1 MADNVYKSRDI
12 WRAAFKSALPVMCGY
27 VPLAMAFGLLMN
39 YAGYGALDSGA
50 MSLIVYAGSSQFM
63 AARMLASGAAPMPTK
78 AAKAEMIIRI
88 GNVTPRPVS
97 ASAPVPGMLP
107 I

>member
-1 MADNVYKSRDI
+1 MKTVVSTAARMVSSRVLVPRI
-12 WRAAFKSALPVMCGY
+12 FSALSFLPAPIC
-27 VPLAMAFGLLMN
+27 
-39 YAGYGALDSGA
+39 
-50 MSLIVYAGSSQFM
+50 
-63 AARMLASGAAPMPTK
+63 MLASGAAPMPTK

>member
-1 MADNVYKSRDI
+1 MSDNVYKSRDI

-50 MSLIVYAGSSQFM
+50 MSLIVYAGSSHAEPHRRRAVYRAGGVLPER
-63 AARMLASGAAPMPTK
+63 AAHGLWLVAA
-78 AAKAEMIIRI
+78 
-88 GNVTPRPVS
+88 G
-97 ASAPVPGMLP
+97 
-107 I
+107 